1 MPTVG
6 GPATFRA
13 ATQDAE
19 CITDVIL
26 SAIRPRSKPK
36 AEREERVLASV
47 FALAVKG
54 NPAAGTV
61 PSGDADR
68 TYAPKMRSRR
78 ALL

>member
-19 CITDVIL
+19 CITDDIL

-36 AEREERVLASV
+36 PEREEGVPASA
-47 FALAVKG
+47 FALLIKG

-61 PSGDADR
+61 PLGYRDR
-68 TYAPKMRSRR
+68 SYAPKMRSRR